1 MKPASELS
9 VKIFADGADLKGI
22 SNLSRNPLIK
32 GFTTNPT
39 LMRKAG
45 IRDYRAFAREVLGII
60 GERPVS
66 FEVFSDEFAEMERQ
80 AREIASWGDNV
91 YVKIPV
97 TNTRRESARGVIR
110 ALSQAG
116 VKVNVTAILSLD
128 QVREVAAALAN
139 GAPACV

>member
-1 MKPASELS
+1 MKSVEQLT
-9 VKIFADGADLKGI
+9 VKIFADGADLAGMCE
-22 SNLSRNPLIK
+22 LYRQPFIK

-45 IRDYRAFAREVLGII
+45 INDYRAFAAQVVNAIPD
-60 GERPVS
+60 RPIS
-66 FEVFSDEFAEMERQ
+66 FEVFSDEFAEMQRQ

-128 QVREVAAALAN
+128 QVREVAAALA
-139 GAPACV
+139 

>member
-1 MKPASELS
+1 MKPVSQLN

-45 IRDYRAFAREVLGII
+45 IQDYRAFALEVLGII
-60 GERPVS
+60 NGRPVS

-80 AREIASWGDNV
+80 AREIASWGRNI

-97 TNTRRESARGVIR
+97 TNTRREFAGDLIR
-110 ALSQAG
+110 RLSSR
-116 VKVNVTAILSLD
+116 TRRRS
-128 QVREVAAALAN
+128 
-139 GAPACV
+139 